1 MTATTT
7 TVHADGAE
15 SDEDGME
22 TDGRLGTQHVRTVR
36 EQLSAAIQIKYE
48 SFLCILMY
56 EVLSFIKPFSSP

>member
-1 MTATTT
+1 VKRMTATTT

-36 EQLSAAIQIKYE
+36 EQLSAAIQIKY
-48 SFLCILMY
+48 
-56 EVLSFIKPFSSP
+56 